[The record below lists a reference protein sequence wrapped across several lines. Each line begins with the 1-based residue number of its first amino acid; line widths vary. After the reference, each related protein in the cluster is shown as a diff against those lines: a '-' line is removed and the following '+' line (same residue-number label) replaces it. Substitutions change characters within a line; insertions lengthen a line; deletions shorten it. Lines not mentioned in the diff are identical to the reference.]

1 LSTSAAISPSRAT
14 EDIPYV
20 PRNFWA
26 WVAYQ
31 FFYRIG
37 WQFKMEATLMAG
49 LVSYLAPNPVVMGL
63 FTAINTLGRNLSPL
77 AAAPLVDR
85 FRYKVDALLLFW
97 GTTVAVWTALT
108 IYLWLPIAHDRAV
121 SLWVFGVCYTL
132 FFIFLGAVSVGQG
145 ALLGKIIPADRR
157 GRALAVGMALSGL
170 MNVGAIL
177 LIYYIVRGG
186 RFPEPRNYA
195 LSFSLTT
202 TCFLMAGG
210 ALLFVREQPSEPVH
224 RGLDLA
230 SSLRYFVRLA
240 RENRN
245 LSRLMLVNVT
255 VGIGSSLLQF
265 YTGYWRQAGTMT
277 ESALM
282 MATVF
287 QVGWQSLASS
297 ILGRWADR
305 KGNRYFICALL
316 WIEAA
321 IPLSALVL
329 GGWEP
334 FRSHW
339 GWYLG
344 VFMLVGIRFPVFQFL
359 VNYLLEI
366 VPQRDH
372 AMALGATTTVQLIT
386 APAPILLGAIAGEA
400 GYAAAFLLASAFVA
414 YGAVAARGLEEVR
427 VRKEGRRTE

>member
-1 LSTSAAISPSRAT
+1 MSRTADITTARTT

-37 WQFKMEATLMAG
+37 WQFKMEATMMAG
-49 LVSYLAPNPVVMGL
+49 LISYLAPSPVVMGF
-63 FTAINTLGRNLSPL
+63 FTAVSTLGRNLAPL

-85 FRYKVDALLLFW
+85 FRYKVSALLLFW
-97 GTTVAVWTALT
+97 SLTVGTWAALT
-108 IYLWLPIAHDRAV
+108 GYLWLPIARDRTV
-121 SLWVFGVCYTL
+121 SLWVFGLCYTL
-132 FFIFLGAVSVGQG
+132 FFVFLGAGSVGQG

-170 MNVGAIL
+170 INVGAIL
-177 LIYYIVRGG
+177 FIYYIVRGG
-186 RFPEPRNYA
+186 HFQEPRNYA
-195 LSFSLTT
+195 LSFSLTI
-202 TCFLMAGG
+202 TCFLFAGG
-210 ALLFVREQPSEPVH
+210 ALLFIREQPSETIQ
-224 RGLDLA
+224 RGLALV

-255 VGIGSSLLQF
+255 VGIGGSLLQF

-277 ESALM
+277 ESALV

-297 ILGRWADR
+297 VFGRMADR
-305 KGNRYFICALL
+305 QGNRRLICALL
-316 WIEAA
+316 WVEAL
-321 IPLSALVL
+321 IPLTALAL

-339 GWYLG
+339 AWYLG
-344 VFMLVGIRFPVFQFL
+344 VYTLVGIRFPVYQFL

-372 AMALGATTTVQLIT
+372 AMAIGATTTVQLAIV
-386 APAPILLGAIAGEA
+386 PAPLVLGAIASA
-400 GYAAAFLLASAFVA
+400 WGYATAFCLASAFIA
-414 YGAVAARGLEEVR
+414 YGAAAALGLEEVR
-427 VRKEGRRTE
+427 VQHARRRR